1 MMEVGASTACLFTKA
16 YNEDAIDIY
25 NQYGISVVEVFLAT
39 FSEYEQAFVDELK
52 RRQGSLRVH
61 SVHTLNQQ
69 FEPEL
74 FSKSPRAKA
83 DAEAIF
89 DKICYAMKTLGAKY
103 YTFHGPARLKRLPYN
118 INCEKFGS
126 RLTELNQRILEK
138 VGFGELAYEN
148 VHWAYYNSP
157 EFFEQLKPFTNVKTC
172 LDIKQAMQSHISCYD
187 YIDGMGDRLKNV
199 HLCDFDADGK
209 LKLCG
214 EGIFDF
220 VTLFKY
226 LDDKGYDG
234 PLMLEVYPESYSGM
248 DDLMRSFE
256 FVKNCL
262 YKALH

>member
-16 YNEDAIDIY
+16 YNEDAINIY

-39 FSEYEQAFVDELK
+39 FSEYEKDFVDELK
-52 RRQGSLRVH
+52 RRKGNLRVH

-74 FSKSPRAKA
+74 FSRSPRALA
-83 DAEAIF
+83 DAHVIF
-89 DKICYAMKTLGAKY
+89 DKIVYAMKGLDADY

-118 INCEKFGS
+118 INYETFGK
-126 RLTELNQRILEK
+126 RLDELNARIVDQNGK
-138 VGFGELAYEN
+138 GELVYEN
-148 VHWAYYNSP
+148 VHWSYFNSP
-157 EFFEQLKPFTNVKTC
+157 EFFDQLKGHTAVKTC

-187 YIDGMGDRLKNV
+187 YIDSMGDRLKNV
-199 HLCDFDADGK
+199 HLCDFDEDGK

-214 EGIFDF
+214 RGSFDF

-226 LDDKGYDG
+226 LSDKGYDG
-234 PLMLEVYPESYSGM
+234 PLMLEVYPESFSHM
-248 DDLMRSFE
+248 DELMWSIE
-256 FVKNCL
+256 HVQNCL

>member
-16 YNEDAIDIY
+16 YNEDAIKIY
-25 NQYGISVVEVFLAT
+25 NEYGISVVEVFLAT
-39 FSEYEQAFVDELK
+39 FSEYEKDFVDELK
-52 RRQGSLRVH
+52 RRQGNLKVH

-74 FSKSPRAKA
+74 FSKSPRARA
-83 DAEAIF
+83 DAEVIF
-89 DKICYAMKTLGAKY
+89 DKICYAMGALGADY

-118 INCEKFGS
+118 INYEVMGA
-126 RLTELNQRILEK
+126 RLDELNQRIVEK
-138 VGFGELAYEN
+138 AGHGELVYEN
-148 VHWAYYNSP
+148 VHWSYYNSP
-157 EFFEQLKPFTNVKTC
+157 EFFDGIKKFSEVKTC

-187 YIDGMGDRLKNV
+187 YIDSMGDRLKNV
-199 HLCDFDADGK
+199 HLCDYDENGR

-214 EGIFDF
+214 NGIFDF

-234 PLMLEVYPESYSGM
+234 PLMLEVYPESFSDM
-248 DDLMRSFE
+248 SELMRSLE
-256 FVKNCL
+256 YVQNCL